1 MCSVA
6 FGSIVGSNREIDE
19 STALIISK
27 MFVEAVI
34 APSFSEESL
43 KILTKKKNIRLIELG
58 MPFIDKDNDFEFKKI
73 SGGLLV
79 ETADRFLL
87 SQDDFKIVTKV
98 KPTEKQLKALLFAQ
112 KMVKHVKSNAI
123 VLANETETI
132 GIGAG
137 QMSRIDALEI
147 AIKKSNKELNGA
159 IMASDAFFPF
169 RDSVDRAF
177 EVGIKA
183 IIQPGGSV
191 RDAEVIDACNE
202 HSIAM
207 IFTGTRN
214 FRHL

>member
-1 MCSVA
+1 LSA